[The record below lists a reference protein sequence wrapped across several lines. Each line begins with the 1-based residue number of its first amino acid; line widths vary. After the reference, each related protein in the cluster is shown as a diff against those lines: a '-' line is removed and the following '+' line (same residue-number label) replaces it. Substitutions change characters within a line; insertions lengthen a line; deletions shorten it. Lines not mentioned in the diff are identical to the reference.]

1 MKDAKNITRSNS
13 KILTQILF
21 SSFPVAIKT
30 SLNSSEGLTDL
41 LQEEARTMLKIDS
54 YHEHIVNLQ
63 GITYTWDL
71 EKQNISEV
79 TKIFIIKSVSVDN
92 INSLF

>member
-1 MKDAKNITRSNS
+1 MKGTKNTQFTKGKNQ
-13 KILTQILF
+13 ILTLILF
-21 SSFPVAIKT
+21 LSFPVAIKT
-30 SLNSSEGLTDL
+30 SLNSGEGLTDL

-79 TKIFIIKSVSVDN
+79 TKIFIIKSVSVDVT
-92 INSLF
+92 